1 VKRWATILGRGGT
14 TLIAISLAL
23 LLVSLIPQIQMM
35 SSEGSGRLPPGG
47 MQILFYQQNLN
58 PQQELEVAVTADGPL
73 TVYLLEINIELEFS
87 PNTGF
92 VQRFNETDL
101 QQILQENRDLIIW
114 EDTVENGDY
123 RRSYTP
129 TRIMNATA
137 VLYNQPD
144 SESVYVEHDVALK
157 SSLAPGD
164 KVRTIAYFAVPIGVI
179 LMIPW
184 LVNMWKE
191 RKQSQTPSAIL

>member
-1 VKRWATILGRGGT
+1 
-14 TLIAISLAL
+14 
-23 LLVSLIPQIQMM
+23 
-35 SSEGSGRLPPGG
+35 
-47 MQILFYQQNLN
+47 LFYQQNLN

>member
-1 VKRWATILGRGGT
+1 MKRWTNILGRGGT
-14 TLIAISLAL
+14 TLIAKSLAL
-23 LLVSLIPQIQMM
+23 FLVSLIPQIQMT
-35 SSEGSGRLPPGG
+35 SSEGSGPLSPGSSR
-47 MQILFYQQNLN
+47 ILFHQQNLN

-73 TVYLLEINIELEFS
+73 TVYLLEINVEVEFS
-87 PNTGF
+87 PATGF
-92 VQRFNETDL
+92 VQRFNVTDL

-123 RRSYTP
+123 KRSYTP

-164 KVRTIAYFAVPIGVI
+164 KVRTIAYFAAPIGV
-179 LMIPW
+179 LLAIPW
-184 LVNMWKE
+184 LVNIWKE
-191 RKQSQTPSAIL
+191 RKQS